1 LCPRLP
7 AAAAAAAA
15 AVKHLLAAVKHLL
28 LAAAKHLLLAADAC
42 RICCTEKTPRFVGN
56 LTGNRFVGNL
66 TGKNLTVLSCNLA
79 PHSCNLDPHLS
90 RDKSA
95 DKNKILKILQ
105 ANKERRKRGAR
116 AREYTR
122 GARV

>member
-1 LCPRLP
+1 LCPRLSAY

-15 AVKHLLAAVKHLL
+15 AVKHV
-28 LAAAKHLLLAADAC
+28 LAADAC

-90 RDKSA
+90 RDKSG
-95 DKNKILKILQ
+95 DKILKILQ
-105 ANKERRKRGAR
+105 GNKERRKRGAR